1 LVLAP
6 ELLSGFLKRRSCLEQ
21 AGSMLA
27 LQFQI
32 PVFSEI
38 RGMGQALVFRRFT
51 PVVTVEI
58 RVTLP
63 ESAILPLVEVEF
75 SSHQ

>member
-1 LVLAP
+1 
-6 ELLSGFLKRRSCLEQ
+6 
-21 AGSMLA
+21 MLA